1 MPAPVEQARVLVV
14 EDDLAVRA
22 SMTEILRRRG
32 FTVSEAG
39 DGASATWM
47 VADGEF
53 DVLLLDLRLSRLDG
67 TAVLESLE
75 PPGTAVI
82 VSAFSCVDEE
92 AVRARFGAKV
102 FACLRKPV
110 EPERLVDVVSRAS
123 AARRGPRVRPIEPR
137 DALRLGLAGL
147 ASLGPPER
155 PPAFRT
161 PSGSS

>member
-1 MPAPVEQARVLVV
+1 MLVV

-22 SMTEILRRRG
+22 SVAEILRRHG
-32 FTVSEAG
+32 CTVSEAG
-39 DGASATWM
+39 DGVAATWM

-53 DVLLLDLRLSRLDG
+53 DVLLLDLRLSHLDG

-75 PPGTAVI
+75 ETGTAVI
-82 VSAFSCVDEE
+82 VSAFSCADEE

-110 EPERLVDVVSRAS
+110 DPGQLVDVVSRAS
-123 AARRGPRVRPIEPR
+123 AARLGPRIRPIDPR
-137 DALRLGLAGL
+137 GALRLGLAGL
-147 ASLGPPER
+147 ASLGPPRR